1 MFGGDLPVFH
11 PYRDRGSQKEWATVL
26 TSFPEG
32 CWRVMICVHECAK
45 RKMRENRSVRREA
58 DIHENAWIIS
68 DFSNCFHIFN
78 F

>member
-32 CWRVMICVHECAK
+32 CWRLMIIIHECV
-45 RKMRENRSVRREA
+45 RERAEEPQCAERSG
-58 DIHENAWIIS
+58 HS
-68 DFSNCFHIFN
+68 
-78 F
+78 